1 MPVTIKIPASLR
13 KFAAGQDAVSVDGD
27 SVRAALDNL
36 EGAHPGIKSKLCDE
50 QGNVRR
56 FINIYANQEDIRF
69 LDNLDT
75 PLADG
80 AELQIVPAI
89 AGGR

>member
-1 MPVTIKIPASLR
+1 MRVTIKLPTSLR
-13 KFAAGQDAVSVDGD
+13 KFVGGNDTIQVDSTSVREALNELEGHHPGLKAKVCDGD
-27 SVRAALDNL
+27 
-36 EGAHPGIKSKLCDE
+36 
-50 QGNVRR
+50 GNPRR

-75 PLADG
+75 RLGDG
-80 AELQIVPAI
+80 AELQIVPAT

>member
-1 MPVTIKIPASLR
+1 MNVNIKIPTSLR
-13 KFAAGQDAVSVDGD
+13 RFAGGNDTVQVASA
-27 SVRAALDNL
+27 SVREALDQL
-36 EGAHPGIKSKLCDE
+36 EASHPGIKAKLCDGD
-50 QGNVRR
+50 GNLRR

-75 PLADG
+75 PLSEG

-89 AGGR
+89 AGGQ